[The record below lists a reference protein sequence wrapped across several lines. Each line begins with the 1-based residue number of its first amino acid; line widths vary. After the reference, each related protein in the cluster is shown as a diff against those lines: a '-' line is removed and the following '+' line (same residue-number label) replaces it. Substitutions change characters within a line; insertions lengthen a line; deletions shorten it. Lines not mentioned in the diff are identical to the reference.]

1 MSEKRH
7 FEQAQQRP
15 YEEIKAAPYDY
26 RNTEIAWFGVVTEIA
41 ELADRRSQLRLSF
54 RVHQARHLCR
64 DEFQD
69 SCRVTVS
76 EQSPGDFTA
85 RLKLREGEKDGQE
98 RVWIGSLLVVYGKP
112 TGDYD
117 DRGDPVIEATFHRH
131 WPRGYYVT
139 TAQRG
144 AMRR

>member
-1 MSEKRH
+1 MSEKGH
-7 FEQAQQRP
+7 LEKAQQRP
-15 YEEIKAAPYDY
+15 YEQVKADPYQFK
-26 RNTEIAWFGVVTEIA
+26 NTKIAWFGVVTSID
-41 ELADRRSQLRLSF
+41 ELPDGRSELQLSF
-54 RVHQARHLCR
+54 RAHQARHLCR
-64 DEFQD
+64 DEFED

-76 EQSPGDFTA
+76 ERSPGSFVA
-85 RLKLREGEKDGQE
+85 RLKLSEAEKTGKD
-98 RVWIGSLLVVYGKP
+98 RVWLGSLLKVYGTP

-117 DRGDPVIEATFHRH
+117 EHGDPVLEVSYYRH